1 MGSQVAAG
9 RARGCPPP
17 RALQPVRRLP
27 MRHLK
32 KSSLLG
38 ITVVEVLIA
47 SVLLAFVV
55 LGSLAAISHSLNLT
69 NHARLVTISS
79 QVLQSAVE
87 DLRLRNHTA
96 IAAHAT
102 QAQPVD
108 LTGTI
113 SSELLAS
120 SFTAGSGMTLQ
131 ARFTNLQAPGAN
143 QLGLVSVEFTVTWTE
158 QGAVFRRSARTFFGE
173 KGLSDYIYV
182 GF

>member
-1 MGSQVAAG
+1 
-9 RARGCPPP
+9 
-17 RALQPVRRLP
+17 

-32 KSSLLG
+32 KSPLSG
-38 ITVVEVLIA
+38 ITIVEVLIA

-87 DLRLRNHTA
+87 DLRLRNHTV
-96 IAAHAT
+96 IASYAAQT
-102 QAQPVD
+102 QPVD

-120 SFTAGSGMTLQ
+120 SFTAGSGMTLH
-131 ARFTNLQAPGAN
+131 ARFAHVHAPSAT

-158 QGAVFRRSARTFFGE
+158 QGTVFRRSSRTFFGE